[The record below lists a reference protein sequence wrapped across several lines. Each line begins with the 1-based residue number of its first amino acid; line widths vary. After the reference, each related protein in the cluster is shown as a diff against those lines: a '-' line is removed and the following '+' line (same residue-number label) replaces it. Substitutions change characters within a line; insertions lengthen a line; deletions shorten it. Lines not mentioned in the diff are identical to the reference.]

1 MRNATWMHPVGPA
14 ASSSARKTVS
24 PTSRVPSSVSGDSA
38 RQRRTKSL
46 MSGIDDGRAG
56 KIWESTTT
64 GMTSIE
70 SPPGPGKGSATGLS
84 LRQGQRGMAGHMPGY
99 VEQVQSGTLIA

>member
-1 MRNATWMHPVGPA
+1 MEPVGPA
-14 ASSSARKTVS
+14 ASSSARNTVS

-70 SPPGPGKGSATGLS
+70 SPPGPGKGSATGFSLRRGQ
-84 LRQGQRGMAGHMPGY
+84 LRQGQRDMAGHMPGY
-99 VEQVQSGTLIA
+99 VEQVQSGTLI